1 MRKSCNK
8 CKEEKEISEFYKRKN
23 RGEGISGYSHICISC
38 KRTTSRDYIKSDKP
52 FDKKEYMKS
61 YRCKN
66 KQKLKNYM
74 DDWRKDNSGDIKEKR
89 KEYYQ
94 NNKVEIKNKSY
105 AYTKDRKKK
114 DPLYKLTLSIRSLI
128 LISFKG
134 QFTKKS
140 KKTVEILGCS
150 FEQFRV
156 HLESQ
161 FDENMNWENHGTY
174 WHMDHI
180 KPISLAKNEKEVFD
194 LNHYTNFQPLFW
206 LDNLSKSNKYELD

>member
-1 MRKSCNK
+1 MRKYCNK
-8 CKEEKEISEFYKRKN
+8 CKEEKEVSEFYKRK
-23 RGEGISGYSHICISC
+23 RGEGISGYLHICISC
-38 KRTTSRDYIKSDKP
+38 SRTTNRDYIKSDKP
-52 FDKKEYMKS
+52 FDKKEYMKN

-74 DDWRKDNSGDIKEKR
+74 DDWRKDNADDIKEKR

-94 NNKVEIKNKSY
+94 NNKVEIKNKNY
-105 AYTKDRKKK
+105 DYTKVRKKK

-128 LISFKG
+128 LISFKN

-150 FEQFRV
+150 FEEFKV